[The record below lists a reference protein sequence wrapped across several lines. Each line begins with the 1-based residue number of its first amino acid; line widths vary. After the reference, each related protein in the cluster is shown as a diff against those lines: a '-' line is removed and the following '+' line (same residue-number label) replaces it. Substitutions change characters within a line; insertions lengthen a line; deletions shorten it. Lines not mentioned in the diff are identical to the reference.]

1 MCLCVSGSLQMK
13 RVKFQT
19 RLEPE
24 YINNFKL
31 VQAAF
36 NRMGVTQVSDAT
48 KVLADSRQEESGC
61 VKSVVAKP

>member
-1 MCLCVSGSLQMK
+1 MK

-24 YINNFKL
+24 YINNYKL

-36 NRMGVTQVSDAT
+36 NRMGVTQVSDV
-48 KVLADSRQEESGC
+48 VLGSSRLPLVLGFHIQRW
-61 VKSVVAKP
+61 